1 MVWIN
6 EDGVTFTD
14 NKDDSGHID
23 STLDGGIEVP
33 SIRLKDVIEG
43 EQIQLLKLDVEGA
56 EFTVLEDCHAVLHLV
71 ERMIIEVHMLRP
83 EEGRLGTLLAQLESL
98 GFKYVLNELIH
109 AAWMD
114 SGNKPPF
121 TSCPTEKYVVSVFAW
136 QS

>member
-1 MVWIN
+1 MPNLGLTTRIGFEVEAKVVWIN

-71 ERMIIEVHMLRP
+71 ERHD
-83 EEGRLGTLLAQLESL
+83 
-98 GFKYVLNELIH
+98 H
-109 AAWMD
+109 
-114 SGNKPPF
+114 
-121 TSCPTEKYVVSVFAW
+121 
-136 QS
+136 